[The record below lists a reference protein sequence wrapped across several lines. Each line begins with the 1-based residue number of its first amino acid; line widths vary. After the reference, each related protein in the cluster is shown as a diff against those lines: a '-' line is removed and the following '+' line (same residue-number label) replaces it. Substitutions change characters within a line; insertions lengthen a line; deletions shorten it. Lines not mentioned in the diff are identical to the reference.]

1 MRKMEL
7 LPTRDC
13 ETGYGPDAKTH
24 NSHENSNDTVM
35 EWRFYWP
42 LMTLVRIMTFYDEWH
57 LQSVEFPDLDG
68 LLHCP
73 PVKDFWCYD
82 KLPSFFF
89 KPQMECE
96 QGQPDDKDYWSADNI
111 SYPLFVHVIR
121 TDIYGGVP
129 YHMRPE
135 AECDT
140 APHHRYL
147 PYCVEQTG
155 DNEFI
160 I

>member
-1 MRKMEL
+1 MLNGAIFPPNKNCWVKFEDLNRL
-7 LPTRDC
+7 CQQYVQT
-13 ETGYGPDAKTH
+13 AA
-24 NSHENSNDTVM
+24 DT
-35 EWRFYWP
+35 
-42 LMTLVRIMTFYDEWH
+42 
-57 LQSVEFPDLDG
+57 
-68 LLHCP
+68 
-73 PVKDFWCYD
+73 
-82 KLPSFFF
+82 
-89 KPQMECE
+89 
-96 QGQPDDKDYWSADNI
+96 I

-121 TDIYGGVP
+121 KDIYGGVP

-147 PYCVEQTG
+147 PYYVEQTG

>member
-1 MRKMEL
+1 ML
-7 LPTRDC
+7 YSST
-13 ETGYGPDAKTH
+13 
-24 NSHENSNDTVM
+24 
-35 EWRFYWP
+35 
-42 LMTLVRIMTFYDEWH
+42 TLN
-57 LQSVEFPDLDG
+57 
-68 LLHCP
+68 
-73 PVKDFWCYD
+73 CYKWKEKKIKQYLKHD
-82 KLPSFFF
+82 S
-89 KPQMECE
+89 
-96 QGQPDDKDYWSADNI
+96 I

-121 TDIYGGVP
+121 KDIYGGVP

>member
-1 MRKMEL
+1 
-7 LPTRDC
+7 
-13 ETGYGPDAKTH
+13 
-24 NSHENSNDTVM
+24 
-35 EWRFYWP
+35 
-42 LMTLVRIMTFYDEWH
+42 MTLNT
-57 LQSVEFPDLDG
+57 
-68 LLHCP
+68 
-73 PVKDFWCYD
+73 
-82 KLPSFFF
+82 
-89 KPQMECE
+89 
-96 QGQPDDKDYWSADNI
+96 I

-121 TDIYGGVP
+121 KDIYGGVP

-147 PYCVEQTG
+147 PYYVEQTG

>member
-1 MRKMEL
+1 ML
-7 LPTRDC
+7 CSVHFLYLYTR
-13 ETGYGPDAKTH
+13 EAQ
-24 NSHENSNDTVM
+24 DT
-35 EWRFYWP
+35 
-42 LMTLVRIMTFYDEWH
+42 
-57 LQSVEFPDLDG
+57 
-68 LLHCP
+68 
-73 PVKDFWCYD
+73 
-82 KLPSFFF
+82 
-89 KPQMECE
+89 
-96 QGQPDDKDYWSADNI
+96 I

-121 TDIYGGVP
+121 KDIYGGVP

-147 PYCVEQTG
+147 PYYVEQTG

>member
-1 MRKMEL
+1 MFICSCPREQSNL
-7 LPTRDC
+7 TLNPRDGINK
-13 ETGYGPDAKTH
+13 E
-24 NSHENSNDTVM
+24 
-35 EWRFYWP
+35 
-42 LMTLVRIMTFYDEWH
+42 
-57 LQSVEFPDLDG
+57 G
-68 LLHCP
+68 LL
-73 PVKDFWCYD
+73 
-82 KLPSFFF
+82 
-89 KPQMECE
+89 QEI
-96 QGQPDDKDYWSADNI
+96 I

-121 TDIYGGVP
+121 KDIYGGVP

-147 PYCVEQTG
+147 PYYVEQTG

>member
-1 MRKMEL
+1 ML
-7 LPTRDC
+7 NILNLIFDSILST
-13 ETGYGPDAKTH
+13 
-24 NSHENSNDTVM
+24 DT
-35 EWRFYWP
+35 
-42 LMTLVRIMTFYDEWH
+42 
-57 LQSVEFPDLDG
+57 
-68 LLHCP
+68 
-73 PVKDFWCYD
+73 
-82 KLPSFFF
+82 
-89 KPQMECE
+89 
-96 QGQPDDKDYWSADNI
+96 I

-121 TDIYGGVP
+121 KDIYGGVP

-147 PYCVEQTG
+147 PYYVEQTG

>member
-1 MRKMEL
+1 MCFQYPQSRDPHPQYYYLFYTL
-7 LPTRDC
+7 L
-13 ETGYGPDAKTH
+13 YI
-24 NSHENSNDTVM
+24 N
-35 EWRFYWP
+35 
-42 LMTLVRIMTFYDEWH
+42 
-57 LQSVEFPDLDG
+57 
-68 LLHCP
+68 
-73 PVKDFWCYD
+73 
-82 KLPSFFF
+82 
-89 KPQMECE
+89 
-96 QGQPDDKDYWSADNI
+96 NI

-121 TDIYGGVP
+121 KDIYGGVP

-147 PYCVEQTG
+147 PYYVEQTG

>member
-1 MRKMEL
+1 M
-7 LPTRDC
+7 
-13 ETGYGPDAKTH
+13 G
-24 NSHENSNDTVM
+24 N
-35 EWRFYWP
+35 
-42 LMTLVRIMTFYDEWH
+42 
-57 LQSVEFPDLDG
+57 LQHFTS
-68 LLHCP
+68 
-73 PVKDFWCYD
+73 K
-82 KLPSFFF
+82 
-89 KPQMECE
+89 
-96 QGQPDDKDYWSADNI
+96 DNI
-111 SYPLFVHVIR
+111 SYPLFVHAIR
-121 TDIYGGVP
+121 KDIYGGVP